1 MAASSPLDA
10 FRLDGK
16 VAVVTGS
23 SRGIGR
29 AIAFGLAGVG
39 ATVVVNSRNAGDV
52 AAVAIEIASKYSMAT
67 PIVADISRPED
78 VRRLFTQVMDMY
90 GHIDVLVNNA
100 GISPVYKR
108 AEDVLEAEWDAVMAT
123 NLKGMFLCAQA
134 AGRLMLAQGS
144 GSIVN
149 MSSIGGSAALAR
161 ILAYCVSKAGIEQM
175 TRVMAV
181 EWAQRGVRV
190 NAIAP
195 TWVETDLA
203 RGVLEN
209 PRLSEWVAQQTPMG
223 KAAQPDDIVGAAIYL
238 ASDASRFVTGH
249 ILRVDGGWT
258 AW

>member
-1 MAASSPLDA
+1 
-10 FRLDGK
+10 
-16 VAVVTGS
+16 
-23 SRGIGR
+23 
-29 AIAFGLAGVG
+29 
-39 ATVVVNSRNAGDV
+39 
-52 AAVAIEIASKYSMAT
+52 
-67 PIVADISRPED
+67 
-78 VRRLFTQVMDMY
+78 
-90 GHIDVLVNNA
+90 
-100 GISPVYKR
+100 
-108 AEDVLEAEWDAVMAT
+108 
-123 NLKGMFLCAQA
+123 MFLCAQA
-134 AGRLMLAQGS
+134 AGRLMLAQGA

-161 ILAYCVSKAGIEQM
+161 ILAYCVSKAGIDQM

-223 KAAQPDDIVGAAIYL
+223 KAAQPEDIVGAALYL

>member
-1 MAASSPLDA
+1 MPTSSPLDA

-29 AIAFGLAGVG
+29 AIAGGFAGTG
-39 ATVVVNSRNAGDV
+39 ARVVVNGRNYEGVQAAADEIRAQGGDV
-52 AAVAIEIASKYSMAT
+52 LPV
-67 PIVADISRPED
+67 VADVSHAESVD
-78 VRRLFTQVMDMY
+78 QLFASVMESY
-90 GHIDVLVNNA
+90 GRVDVLVNNA

-108 AEDVLEAEWDAVMAT
+108 AEDVLGAEWDAVIET

-134 AGRLMLAQGS
+134 AGRLMLAQGA
-144 GSIVN
+144 GTIVN

-161 ILAYCVSKAGIEQM
+161 LVAYCVAKAGIEQM
-175 TRVMAV
+175 TRVLAV

-223 KAAQPDDIVGAAIYL
+223 KAAQPEDIVGAALYL